1 MPQGWERQMNMFRS
15 TILMLVLVVVTGG
28 AAFAGAHPGKTGIS
42 EAEFARNSG
51 FRGHEEA
58 LGAAVA
64 KAILETSP
72 TRVAAHDF
80 SGRER
85 ELGLAVETVIKTLNN
100 REPYQHET
108 NDALVKAHLTAI
120 QFAKNNGLLNEYI
133 NHQALTQSPML
144 SRVGE
149 LVRKTGN
156 TKFALLAMTERTAC
170 FYQLVSDYQIDADHV
185 RWRSPYGNVL
195 AQTYR
200 LGQNDFSEAWLHEN
214 YTVPLMRKQAAVM
227 GLDVEVSGW
236 QDDGWITMRVLA
248 PEAVA
253 AN

>member
-1 MPQGWERQMNMFRS
+1 MKLNK
-15 TILMLVLVVVTGG
+15 TTMLVLAAALVTGSP
-28 AAFAGAHPGKTGIS
+28 AYAGAHQGKGAIT

-64 KAILETSP
+64 QAIRETSP
-72 TRVAAHDF
+72 TGAPEHDF
-80 SGRER
+80 RGRER
-85 ELGLAVETVIKTLNN
+85 ELGLAVEAVIKTLNN

-120 QFAKNNGLLNEYI
+120 QFAKDNGLLAEYI

-144 SRVGE
+144 RRVGD

-156 TKFALLAMTERTAC
+156 TNFGLLAMTERTAC
-170 FYQLVSDYQIDADHV
+170 FYQLVSDYRIEGGQV

-200 LGQNDFSEAWLHEN
+200 LGQNDFDEAWLHEN
-214 YTVPLMRKQAAVM
+214 YTIPLLQKQAALM
-227 GLDVEVSGW
+227 GLDAEISDW
-236 QDDGWITMRVLA
+236 QDDGWITMRVVA
-248 PEAVA
+248 PEGMA